1 MYYQTEYILITEN
14 RNVNILQILRTLYLH
29 KFTNNTFKF
38 KTVVTTEE
46 ILIVDAPL
54 EPNAFMYSNP
64 GFRA

>member
-1 MYYQTEYILITEN
+1 MH
-14 RNVNILQILRTLYLH
+14 R
-29 KFTNNTFKF
+29 FTNNTFKF